1 MWYANV
7 VFMVMKKVLMMA
19 LGTLTVLLLIS
30 AVWSGYNYVFDNDEL
45 AHIHTIYLIVKGY
58 QPYTSFFSIYTP
70 VLHWLLVPLFRING
84 FFLSTIADAR
94 FVMILLFLL
103 RIGAASLLIKELFGK
118 RIAFL
123 FIPIFLMDPF
133 TVFTAMQIRPDNL
146 MMTFYTLGLLVATL
160 GVKRKDKRLV
170 FVAGL
175 FLGTAVVT
183 MIKIIPSLCIFG
195 VLILIF
201 HRAKGIRDAVIP
213 LFVGFGTI
221 VGFFLFSFFA
231 SGTLVVMIRQVIFDG
246 KLLNDSLLYPVTPGN
261 FYWPVNVYLYGF
273 SDRSL
278 VWIYEWGIL
287 IVGFSGAFRIFF
299 HSVSEP
305 LSLRSLLKLLIPIT
319 LGIHWLLLFSFRSVF
334 LQYYLPVSWLL
345 AVGVAVVVDDLI
357 STTYQNNIFRF
368 TVLAS
373 LVTAFLLVGKA
384 SIDLNLMRA
393 SIDGHEEESRLEAI
407 LAKIPENEPVFPGFL
422 FRPLV
427 YPIPYGYYY
436 GDMPSNVTT
445 RFPPVGEILDKKNV
459 RFLVATETYLSYLP
473 KDAQQYIKEHFLK
486 DLKLEDLWVRKRE

>member
-1 MWYANV
+1 
-7 VFMVMKKVLMMA
+7 
-19 LGTLTVLLLIS
+19 
-30 AVWSGYNYVFDNDEL
+30 
-45 AHIHTIYLIVKGY
+45 
-58 QPYTSFFSIYTP
+58 
-70 VLHWLLVPLFRING
+70 
-84 FFLSTIADAR
+84 
-94 FVMILLFLL
+94 
-103 RIGAASLLIKELFGK
+103 
-118 RIAFL
+118 
-123 FIPIFLMDPF
+123 
-133 TVFTAMQIRPDNL
+133 VFTAMQIRPDNL

-221 VGFFLFSFFA
+221 VGFFLFPFFA
-231 SGTLVVMIRQVIFDG
+231 NGSLVVMIRQVIFDG
-246 KLLNDSLLYPVTPGN
+246 KLLNDSLLYPVTPGSY
-261 FYWPVNVYLYGF
+261 YWPTNVYLYGF
-273 SDRSL
+273 SDRSIVWVYAWALL
-278 VWIYEWGIL
+278 VG
-287 IVGFSGAFRIFF
+287 GFAGALQIF
-299 HSVSEP
+299 
-305 LSLRSLLKLLIPIT
+305 LRSSTEALSVKTIMKFHLVIT
-319 LGIHWLLLFSFRSVF
+319 LVAHWLLLFFLRSVF

-345 AVGVAVVVDDLI
+345 AVGVAVVVDDLV
-357 STTYQNNIFRF
+357 STTYQYNIFRF

-393 SIDGHEEESRLEAI
+393 SIDGYEEETRLEAM

-422 FRPLV
+422 FRPPV
-427 YPIPYGYYY
+427 YPLPYGYYY

-445 RFPPVGEILDKKNV
+445 RFPPVGEVLDKKNV

-473 KDAQQYIKEHFLK
+473 KDAQQYIKGRFVRDTVLQE
-486 DLKLEDLWVRKRE
+486 LWIRKEE